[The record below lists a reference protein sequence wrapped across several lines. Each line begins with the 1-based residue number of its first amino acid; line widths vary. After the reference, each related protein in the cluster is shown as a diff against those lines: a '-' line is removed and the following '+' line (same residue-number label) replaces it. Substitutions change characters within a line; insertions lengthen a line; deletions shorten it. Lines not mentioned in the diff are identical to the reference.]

1 MRTLVLLSL
10 ALLAISNTAIAA
22 EKGDMLLRVGPYGV
36 SPKSNNHP
44 ALEVDDGASLG
55 FNFTYF
61 VSEKLAIEVL
71 AALPF
76 SHDIKDKESSTKL
89 AEAKHLPPTV
99 SLQYHFNTDSAF
111 SPYAGLGVNITTF
124 TDVKETSALEGS
136 EVDLE
141 TSAGLAAQLGVDISL
156 NEDWVVNL
164 DLRYIDIETDAN
176 VFTPGDPL
184 GSGPI
189 NDIEISPFVYGLTIG
204 RRF

>member
-10 ALLAISNTAIAA
+10 ALVAISNTAIAA

-61 VSEKLAIEVL
+61 MSEKLAVEIL

-76 SHDIKDKESSTKL
+76 SHDVKDKETSTKL
-89 AEAKHLPPTV
+89 AEVKHLPPTV
-99 SLQYHFNTDSAF
+99 SLQYHFNTDSTF

-124 TDVKETSALEGS
+124 FDEKVTSALEGS
-136 EVDLE
+136 SVELS
-141 TSAGLAAQLGVDISL
+141 TSLGLAAQLGVDISL
-156 NEDWVVNL
+156 NDDWVVNL
-164 DLRYIDIETDAN
+164 DLRYISIKTDAN

-189 NDIEISPFVYGLTIG
+189 DNIEISPFVYGLTVG